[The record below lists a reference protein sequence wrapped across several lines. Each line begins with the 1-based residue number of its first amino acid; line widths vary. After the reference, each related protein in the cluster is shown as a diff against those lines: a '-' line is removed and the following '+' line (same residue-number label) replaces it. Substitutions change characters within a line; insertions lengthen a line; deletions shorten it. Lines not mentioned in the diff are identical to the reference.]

1 MVIIFSCGNYEFG
14 KRAKSDSFFV
24 DRSCDLPRRSVNDSS
39 NFLAILGSANCKLDM
54 FPEVVF
60 RVKIGDL
67 KHKNGGL
74 VPLSWFNK
82 GTKAAD
88 TLFVGTFF
96 ALLAGNLRRKYPSE

>member
-1 MVIIFSCGNYEFG
+1 MNSGSELKVIHSSWIALG
-14 KRAKSDSFFV
+14 
-24 DRSCDLPRRSVNDSS
+24 DLPRRSVNDSS

-96 ALLAGNLRRKYPSE
+96 ALLAGNLRSKYPSE